1 MKRLLVV
8 LILFLGLNN
17 THSQNDK
24 LQDTLDNSWVLS
36 GKFTFLGNQSSYSYW
51 TAGGQT
57 SVSGTIKIDY
67 DFNYERNG
75 WNWDTKLITAY
86 GLNSVGGS
94 KFLKKTDDKI
104 EINSLLGKKFTNNLI
119 GNWSYSSFINFK
131 TQWTK
136 GYRFRKNNEGQEE
149 RTELTRFFS
158 PAYLQVGVGLYWK
171 KNKDF
176 WVNMAPVTGRL
187 IMVNRF
193 FTDNLQNNKQ
203 YFGVRKGETS
213 RFELGASIRSFF
225 KFELLENVFV
235 SNRISLYSDYLDNP
249 ANIDLD
255 YTINTEMKINKHLT
269 TNLIIQ
275 LIYDHNSVKRLQVR
289 EVMGIGLSLEI

>member
-1 MKRLLVV
+1 MKRLLFII
-8 LILFLGLNN
+8 ILFFSLNN
-17 THSQNDK
+17 TQSQNDK
-24 LQDTLDNSWVLS
+24 VQDSLDNSWLLS

-67 DFNYERNG
+67 DFNYDKNG

-94 KFLKKTDDKI
+94 KFLKKTDDKL

-136 GYRFRKNNEGQEE
+136 GYRFRKNSEGQEE

-171 KNKDF
+171 KNKDL
-176 WVNMAPVTGRL
+176 WVNIAPVTGRL

-193 FTDNLQNNKQ
+193 FTDNLQDNKQ
-203 YFGVRKGETS
+203 YFGVSKGKAS

-255 YTINTEMKINKHLT
+255 YTINTEMKINKYLT

-275 LIYDHNSVKRLQVR
+275 FIYDHNSVKRLQVR
-289 EVMGIGLSLEI
+289 EVMGIGLSLDI

>member
-1 MKRLLVV
+1 MNRS
-8 LILFLGLNN
+8 ILFVIIFFNVINLHAQKEIKKDSLETNWN
-17 THSQNDK
+17 
-24 LQDTLDNSWVLS
+24 LS

-67 DFNYERNG
+67 DFNYDKDG

-86 GLNSVGGS
+86 GLNSIGGS
-94 KFLKKTDDKI
+94 KFLKKTDDKL

-136 GYRFRKNNEGQEE
+136 GYRFRKNSQGEEE

-176 WVNMAPVTGRL
+176 WINMAPFTGRL
-187 IMVNRF
+187 IIVNRY
-193 FTDNLQNNKQ
+193 FTNNLEDNKR
-203 YFGVRKGETS
+203 YFGVKKGKNS

-225 KFELLENVFV
+225 KFELVENVFV
-235 SNRISLYSDYLDNP
+235 TNRISLYSDYLDNP

-255 YTINTEMKINKHLT
+255 YTINTVMKVNKYLT

-275 LIYDHNSVKRLQVR
+275 FIYDHNSVKRLQVR
-289 EVMGIGLSLEI
+289 EVMGIGISLDI

>member
-1 MKRLLVV
+1 MNRS
-8 LILFLGLNN
+8 ILFLIIFFNLINLHAQKEIKKDSLETN
-17 THSQNDK
+17 WN
-24 LQDTLDNSWVLS
+24 LS

-67 DFNYERNG
+67 DFNYDKDG

-86 GLNSVGGS
+86 GLNSIGGS
-94 KFLKKTDDKI
+94 KFLKKTDDKL
-104 EINSLLGKKFTNNLI
+104 EINSLFGKKFTNNLI

-136 GYRFRKNNEGQEE
+136 GYRFRKNSQGEEE

-158 PAYLQVGVGLYWK
+158 PAYLQIGVGLYWK

-176 WVNMAPVTGRL
+176 WINMAPFTGRL
-187 IMVNRF
+187 IIVNRY
-193 FTDNLQNNKQ
+193 FTNNLEDNKR
-203 YFGVRKGETS
+203 YFGVKKGKNS

-225 KFELLENVFV
+225 KFELVENVFV
-235 SNRISLYSDYLDNP
+235 TNRISLYSDYLDNP

-255 YTINTEMKINKHLT
+255 YTINTVMKVNKYLT

-275 LIYDHNSVKRLQVR
+275 FIYDHNSVKRLQVR
-289 EVMGIGLSLEI
+289 EVMGIGISLDI

>member
-1 MKRLLVV
+1 MNRS
-8 LILFLGLNN
+8 ILFLIIFFNLINLHAQKEIKKDSLETN
-17 THSQNDK
+17 WN
-24 LQDTLDNSWVLS
+24 LS

-67 DFNYERNG
+67 DFNYDKDG

-86 GLNSVGGS
+86 GLNSIGGS
-94 KFLKKTDDKI
+94 KFLKKTDDKL

-136 GYRFRKNNEGQEE
+136 GYRFRKNSQGEEE

-158 PAYLQVGVGLYWK
+158 PAYLQIGVGLYWK

-176 WVNMAPVTGRL
+176 WINMAPFTGRL
-187 IMVNRF
+187 IIVNRY
-193 FTDNLQNNKQ
+193 FTNNLEDNKR
-203 YFGVRKGETS
+203 YFGVKKGKNS

-225 KFELLENVFV
+225 KFELVENVFV
-235 SNRISLYSDYLDNP
+235 TNRISLYSDYLDNP

-255 YTINTEMKINKHLT
+255 YTINTIMKVNKYLT

-275 LIYDHNSVKRLQVR
+275 FIYDHNSVKRLQVR
-289 EVMGIGLSLEI
+289 EVMGIGISLDI

>member
-1 MKRLLVV
+1 MNRS
-8 LILFLGLNN
+8 ILFLIIFFNLINLHAQKEIKKDSLETN
-17 THSQNDK
+17 WN
-24 LQDTLDNSWVLS
+24 LS

-67 DFNYERNG
+67 DFNYDKDG

-86 GLNSVGGS
+86 GLNSIGGS
-94 KFLKKTDDKI
+94 KFLKKTDDKL
-104 EINSLLGKKFTNNLI
+104 EINSLFGKKFTNNLI

-136 GYRFRKNNEGQEE
+136 GYRFRKNSQGEEE

-176 WVNMAPVTGRL
+176 WINMAPFTGRL
-187 IMVNRF
+187 IIVNRY
-193 FTDNLQNNKQ
+193 FTNNLEDNKR
-203 YFGVRKGETS
+203 YFGVKKGKNS

-225 KFELLENVFV
+225 KFELVENVFV
-235 SNRISLYSDYLDNP
+235 TNRISLYSDYLDNP

-255 YTINTEMKINKHLT
+255 YTINTVMKVNKYLT

-275 LIYDHNSVKRLQVR
+275 FIYDHNSVKRLQVR
-289 EVMGIGLSLEI
+289 EVMGIGISLDI

>member
-1 MKRLLVV
+1 MNRS
-8 LILFLGLNN
+8 ILFLIIFFNLINLHAQKEIKKDSLETN
-17 THSQNDK
+17 WN
-24 LQDTLDNSWVLS
+24 LS

-67 DFNYERNG
+67 DFNYDKDG

-86 GLNSVGGS
+86 GLNSIGGS
-94 KFLKKTDDKI
+94 KFLKKTDDKL

-136 GYRFRKNNEGQEE
+136 GYRFRKNSQGEEE

-158 PAYLQVGVGLYWK
+158 PAYLQIGVGLYWK

-176 WVNMAPVTGRL
+176 WINMAPFTGRL
-187 IMVNRF
+187 IIVNRY
-193 FTDNLQNNKQ
+193 FTNNLEDNKR
-203 YFGVRKGETS
+203 YFGVKKGKNS

-225 KFELLENVFV
+225 KFELVENVFV
-235 SNRISLYSDYLDNP
+235 TNRISLYSDYLDNP

-255 YTINTEMKINKHLT
+255 YTINTVMKVNKYLT

-275 LIYDHNSVKRLQVR
+275 FIYDHNSVKRLQVR
-289 EVMGIGLSLEI
+289 EVMGIGISLDI

>member
-1 MKRLLVV
+1 MKSLLVV
-8 LILFLGLNN
+8 IILFFSLNN
-17 THSQNDK
+17 TQSQNDK
-24 LQDTLDNSWVLS
+24 VQDSIDNSWLLS

-67 DFNYERNG
+67 DFNYDKNG

-94 KFLKKTDDKI
+94 KFLKKTDDKL

-136 GYRFRKNNEGQEE
+136 GYRFRKNSEGQEE

-158 PAYLQVGVGLYWK
+158 PAYLQVGIGLYWK
-171 KNKDF
+171 KNKDL

-193 FTDNLQNNKQ
+193 FTDNLEDNKQ
-203 YFGVRKGETS
+203 YFGVSKGKAS

-255 YTINTEMKINKHLT
+255 YTINTEMKINKYLT

-275 LIYDHNSVKRLQVR
+275 FIYDHNSVKRLQVR
-289 EVMGIGLSLEI
+289 EVMGIGLSLDI